1 MPRRME
7 FEVGEYY
14 HIFNRG
20 VDKRDIFNHDE
31 DKLRFLR
38 SMEAFNRKRR
48 VEIRSFDFDALPAP
62 EAPEKDPAL
71 EAPLIAIHCYAL
83 MENHFHCILK
93 ELQEGGVSLFMSKV
107 LSGYTQYFNKINNRS
122 GVLFQGPFQ
131 CTSLPNEAS
140 LLNCERS
147 VHLNPLDYFDER
159 WREDGVRDIE
169 ECKEYLLKY
178 PWSSCRDF
186 TEHDEGYIERLL

>member
-1 MPRRME
+1 MPRKIE

-31 DKLRFLR
+31 DKLRFLQ

-48 VEIRSFDFDALPAP
+48 VEIRTFDFDAP
-62 EAPEKDPAL
+62 PAL
-71 EAPLIAIHCYAL
+71 EEPGKDSALEDPLVEIHCFSL
-83 MENHFHCILK
+83 MENHFHFILK
-93 ELQEGGVSLFMSKV
+93 QSQEKGVSLFMSKL
-107 LSGYTQYFNKINNRS
+107 LSGYTHYFNKINNRS
-122 GVLFQGPFQ
+122 GVLFQGPFR

-140 LLNCERS
+140 LLNCERY

-159 WREDGVRDIE
+159 WREYGVKNIRKCE
-169 ECKEYLLKY
+169 EYLLKY

-186 TEHDEGYIERLL
+186 IKDDEGYVERLL